1 MNQFEQNHLILQ
13 QSIDQAIEKKKKLI
27 YLRSL
32 TNEKLYR
39 TRFSK
44 NNRRWAMFV
53 DETHNES
60 AALFDCRVC
69 LWNKQ
74 NYLMWI

>member
-1 MNQFEQNHLILQ
+1 MEKYMNQFEQNHLILQ

-44 NNRRWAMFV
+44 NNRR
-53 DETHNES
+53 
-60 AALFDCRVC
+60 
-69 LWNKQ
+69 
-74 NYLMWI
+74 